1 MQKYVL
7 LRTNLYWLNMHF
19 AIESEDVSFELE
31 KCNIK
36 KVHFIEYKFILI
48 V

>member
-1 MQKYVL
+1 
-7 LRTNLYWLNMHF
+7 MHY